1 MLLGQAKIVR
11 YYPYYLRFVD
21 THDVLLCCLVI
32 CGQPLIVLAYFLLHD
47 RTLEAAKTIMLD
59 LKYVN
64 NAEDRAIFL
73 TDIEKL
79 KKVSC
84 TRICFECHE
93 CTTISIFLLH
103 VKFWLIC
110 LLEVKQTNCLL
121 VV

>member
-1 MLLGQAKIVR
+1 MFYFAVWL
-11 YYPYYLRFVD
+11 FVVSPD
-21 THDVLLCCLVI
+21 SDSL
-32 CGQPLIVLAYFLLHD
+32 FLLHD

-84 TRICFECHE
+84 TIIC
-93 CTTISIFLLH
+93 
-103 VKFWLIC
+103 
-110 LLEVKQTNCLL
+110 
-121 VV
+121 